1 MAPEIDQAVFSWSNF
16 LLQLFRRQIPEQF
29 LRSLHIGLPPAQR
42 GVNERL
48 LRSHSSPSFYL
59 NESRVVS
66 HVSAALSIRP
76 ALCRRQRTVRYP
88 CRNCSHSKRET
99 TRPWQLPRVRPCVP
113 SGWWTQSAQSLLE
126 IAD

>member
-29 LRSLHIGLPPAQR
+29 LRSLHIRLPPAQR

-76 ALCRRQRTVRYP
+76 ALCRL
-88 CRNCSHSKRET
+88 
-99 TRPWQLPRVRPCVP
+99 TRGVNAEASSTLNARDRAVENNRATIIQ
-113 SGWWTQSAQSLLE
+113 
-126 IAD
+126 